1 LYLFVHAKNFDAG
14 RGEHLLKDFFNKRY
28 ASRSQERGRDIF
40 ISQVAKRAQEK
51 MLLDKALL
59 CSSMA
64 TNFAL
69 EKHTFKRYLKIPDS
83 ATCIMSGAVAAVTPK

>member
-14 RGEHLLKDFFNKRY
+14 WGKCLLKDFFKRY

-40 ISQVAKRAQEK
+40 ISQVAKWAQEK

-64 TNFAL
+64 TNFAP
-69 EKHTFKRYLKIPDS
+69 EKRTASLVNTLPAKPSFVL
-83 ATCIMSGAVAAVTPK
+83 

>member
-14 RGEHLLKDFFNKRY
+14 WGERLLKDFFKRY

-40 ISQVAKRAQEK
+40 ISQVAKCAQEK

-59 CSSMA
+59 CSSIA
-64 TNFAL
+64 TNFAP
-69 EKHTFKRYLKIPDS
+69 EKRTASIVNMLPAKPSFVL
-83 ATCIMSGAVAAVTPK
+83 